1 MSKLNNI
8 SKSITSN
15 PLFAVVVLLLL
26 LLVVLAVI
34 RVVHPAFSMGAKV
47 SGHFGSLSGSV
58 NVEAFDGHLPNSP
71 DSSDSPVPPSV
82 EGNET
87 FMDPNM
93 ENPESFMGHTGSE
106 EGIESMRSMDDMDS
120 MNMMESMTG
129 MHSN

>member
-58 NVEAFDGHLPNSP
+58 NVEAFDGHSP
-71 DSSDSPVPPSV
+71 DSPVPPSV

>member
-8 SKSITSN
+8 SKSVTSN

-34 RVVHPAFSMGAKV
+34 RIVHPAFSMGAKV

-58 NVEAFDGHLPNSP
+58 NVEAFDGH
-71 DSSDSPVPPSV
+71 SPVPPTT

-87 FMDPNM
+87 FMDSNMESNM

-120 MNMMESMTG
+120 MNMM
-129 MHSN
+129 